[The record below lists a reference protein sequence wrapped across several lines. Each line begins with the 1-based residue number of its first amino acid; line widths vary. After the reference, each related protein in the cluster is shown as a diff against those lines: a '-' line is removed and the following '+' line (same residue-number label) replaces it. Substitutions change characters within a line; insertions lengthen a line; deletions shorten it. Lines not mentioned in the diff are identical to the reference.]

1 MIYDYPLYYE
11 AAFSF
16 RDVARETAFLKICMD
31 RFSDVGVRRVFEI
44 ACGHA
49 PHAEELAA
57 LGYSYI
63 GLDNNSRMLA
73 YASERLRHL
82 QPPPEFIE
90 GDMVSFDCHRE
101 VEFAYVMLGSLYL
114 NSLEEMTSHF
124 NSMAACL
131 KPGGLYFLD
140 WCIQFTDPLKSCT
153 VNEVEIEQN
162 GIRTRSRFD
171 IRLID
176 SAAQMYEEV
185 WTMKVDDHGKE
196 KDFKVTECNRAIFP
210 QEFRLFIQ
218 DRPDFEMIGW
228 WCDWDLSRP
237 VEGQSEVD
245 RPFVLLRRT

>member
-1 MIYDYPLYYE
+1 MIYDFPQYYE

-16 RDVARETAFLKICMD
+16 RDVDRETAFLKTCID

-57 LGYSYI
+57 LGYGYV
-63 GLDNNSRMLA
+63 GLDSNPHMIE
-73 YASERLRHL
+73 YASERLRHIN
-82 QPPPEFIE
+82 PPPEFIE
-90 GDMVSFDCHRE
+90 GNMVSFDCHRD

-124 NSMAACL
+124 DSMAACL

-140 WCIQFTDPLKSCT
+140 WCVQFTDPLRART
-153 VNEVEIEQN
+153 ANEVVIEQD
-162 GIRTRSRFD
+162 GIRTRSHFD
-171 IRLID
+171 IKLID

-185 WTMKVDDHGKE
+185 WTMKVDDHGLE
-196 KDFKVTECNRAIFP
+196 KDFQIVERNRAIYP

-218 DRPDFEMIGW
+218 DRSDFEIVGW
-228 WCDWDLSRP
+228 WCDWDLNRP
-237 VEGQSEVD
+237 IDGQSEVD
-245 RPFVLLRRT
+245 RPLVILKRI